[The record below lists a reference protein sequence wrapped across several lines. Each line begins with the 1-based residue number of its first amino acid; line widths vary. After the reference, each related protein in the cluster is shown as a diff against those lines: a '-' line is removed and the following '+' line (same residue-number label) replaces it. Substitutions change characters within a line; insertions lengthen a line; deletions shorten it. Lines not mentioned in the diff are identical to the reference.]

1 MTDAPE
7 VPGKPNP
14 TAEAMKRALAAK
26 KAGGGAA
33 SASGGFKPGQ
43 HEEISF
49 HGEAIS
55 NIAEE
60 LLVGVAARQVHA
72 HTACVTQNNRP
83 DLE

>member
-1 MTDAPE
+1 MNADRPLRGRGWVCFRGE
-7 VPGKPNP
+7 D
-14 TAEAMKRALAAK
+14 RI
-26 KAGGGAA
+26 KAQLRHGTVVYVV
-33 SASGGFKPGQ
+33 PGQ